1 MLSVLWA
8 TGAVDFRMIL
18 NSGLELCKQS
28 LLYTL
33 KSKTLFSHIAFP
45 PRSIYSVVEME
56 KFSVAPLC
64 LRITE
69 VIPASHDSLAR
80 LLQKPGYMNQSRIQ
94 SYLYI
99 LCRITVKL
107 FFLLIIFFWADK
119 AITVSSLFIS
129 AYLLCGTKVQWTRRR
144 ATPCLTGA
152 KGWLSSWW
160 RKDYQN
166 WRSNQV
172 KW

>member
-1 MLSVLWA
+1 
-8 TGAVDFRMIL
+8 MIL
-18 NSGLELCKQS
+18 NSGLEHCKQS

-69 VIPASHDSLAR
+69 VIPASHGSLAR
-80 LLQKPGYMNQSRIQ
+80 LLQKPGYMNQSRMQ

-107 FFLLIIFFWADK
+107 FF
-119 AITVSSLFIS
+119 
-129 AYLLCGTKVQWTRRR
+129 
-144 ATPCLTGA
+144 
-152 KGWLSSWW
+152 
-160 RKDYQN
+160 
-166 WRSNQV
+166 
-172 KW
+172 